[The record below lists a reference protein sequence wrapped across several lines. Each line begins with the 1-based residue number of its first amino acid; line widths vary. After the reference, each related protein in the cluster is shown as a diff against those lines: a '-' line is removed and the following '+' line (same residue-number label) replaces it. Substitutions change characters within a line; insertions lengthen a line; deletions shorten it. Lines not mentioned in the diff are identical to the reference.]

1 VASQQNDR
9 SQSVPGLVKGADED
23 VHPPITGASAA
34 VRARARRA
42 GDLGSEKGTRNRAN
56 IRRGAQWIALR
67 TLLFKEIHRFLRI
80 WPQTILP
87 AAVTN
92 GLYLVIFGALMGNRI
107 GAMGGVSYVDYIV
120 PGITLMSVI
129 TNSYSNV
136 VSSFYSTKFQR
147 NIEELLI
154 SPMSE
159 WVILAGYVG
168 GGIARGLAVGAL
180 VTAIAALF
188 TELHVTHLGVLLGMG
203 FLTAALFSLAGFIN
217 AVFANSFDA
226 ISIVPNFVLT
236 PLVYLGGVFY
246 SIDLL
251 PGIWRRFSLG
261 NPILYMVNAFRYGFL
276 GVSDVRIDYAF
287 AIICGMIMFLAVWAF
302 VLLRRGTGIKT

>member
-1 VASQQNDR
+1 MRVMR
-9 SQSVPGLVKGADED
+9 
-23 VHPPITGASAA
+23 T
-34 VRARARRA
+34 
-42 GDLGSEKGTRNRAN
+42 
-56 IRRGAQWIALR
+56 QWIALQ
-67 TLLFKEIHRFLRI
+67 TILFKEIHRFIRI

-92 GLYLVIFGALMGNRI
+92 GLYLLIFGSLMGARI
-107 GAMGGVSYVDYIV
+107 GAINDVSYIDYIV

-147 NIEELLI
+147 HIEELI
-154 SPMSE
+154 VSPVSE

-168 GGIARGLAVGAL
+168 GGVARGVLVGCV
-180 VTAIAALF
+180 VTAIGAVFSDLQVA
-188 TELHVTHLGVLLGMG
+188 HPGVLLGMG

-251 PGIWRRFSLG
+251 PEIWRRVSLG
-261 NPILYMVNAFRYGFL
+261 NPILHMVNAFRYGFL
-276 GVSDVRIDYAF
+276 GISDVRIDHAF
-287 AIICGMIMFLAVWAF
+287 TLVGGMIGLLTVWAW

>member
-1 VASQQNDR
+1 MR
-9 SQSVPGLVKGADED
+9 
-23 VHPPITGASAA
+23 T
-34 VRARARRA
+34 
-42 GDLGSEKGTRNRAN
+42 
-56 IRRGAQWIALR
+56 QWIALQ
-67 TLLFKEIHRFLRI
+67 TILFKEIHRFLRI

-92 GLYLVIFGALMGNRI
+92 GLYLLIFGALMGPRI
-107 GAMGGVSYVDYIV
+107 GAIAGVSYVDYIV

-147 NIEELLI
+147 HVEELI
-154 SPMSE
+154 VSPVAES
-159 WVILAGYVG
+159 VILAGYVG
-168 GGIARGLAVGAL
+168 GGMARGVVVGG
-180 VTAIAALF
+180 VVMAIAAVF
-188 TELHVTHLGVLLGMG
+188 TDVHVSHAGVLLGMG
-203 FLTAALFSLAGFIN
+203 VLTATLFALAGFIN

-251 PGIWRRFSLG
+251 PEIWRHVSLA
-261 NPILYMVNAFRYGFL
+261 NPILYMINAFRYGFL
-276 GVSDVRIDYAF
+276 GISDVPVEHAF
-287 AIICGMIMFLAVWAF
+287 AIIGAMIALMTGWAWY
-302 VLLRRGTGIKT
+302 LLRRGTGIKT

>member
-1 VASQQNDR
+1 
-9 SQSVPGLVKGADED
+9 
-23 VHPPITGASAA
+23 
-34 VRARARRA
+34 VRTQR
-42 GDLGSEKGTRNRAN
+42 
-56 IRRGAQWIALR
+56 IALQ
-67 TLLFKEIHRFLRI
+67 TILFKEIHRFLRI

-92 GLYLVIFGALMGNRI
+92 GLYLLIFGALMGRRI
-107 GAMGGVSYVDYIV
+107 GTIGGVPYLDYIV

-147 NIEELLI
+147 HIEELI
-154 SPMSE
+154 VAPVSE
-159 WVILAGYVG
+159 GVIVAGYVG
-168 GGIARGLAVGAL
+168 GGIARGVLVGCV
-180 VTAIAALF
+180 VTGIAALF
-188 TELHVTHLGVLLGMG
+188 TDLRVAHWEVLAGMG
-203 FLTAALFSLAGFIN
+203 LLTAALFSLAGFIN

-251 PGIWRRFSLG
+251 PEIWRRVSLA
-261 NPILYMVNAFRYGFL
+261 NPILHMVNAFRYGFL
-276 GVSDVRIDYAF
+276 GISDVPVDRAF
-287 AIICGMIMFLAVWAF
+287 MLIAGMTAALTLWAWW
-302 VLLRRGTGIKT
+302 LLRRGTGIKA